1 MKLTHALI
9 IFGLGAVSVMAQTPS
24 PHSSPLLQLPQ
35 TGGTNAPVDKHKSGY
50 AIGWLQGSSMKKND
64 IDVDYESVLKG
75 LRDSLFENKGEMT
88 EQEARDTWMKWQQ
101 EHRMAMMEKRKT
113 DASKNNTAG
122 EAFLVEN
129 GKKAGVITLPD
140 GLQYKVLKE
149 GTGATPKPG
158 DTVSALYTG
167 KLIDGKEFDSTASR
181 GNQPFKFV
189 VGQGRVIKGWDE
201 AVQHMKVGAK
211 WEIYVPANLAYG
223 ENGPGPIGP
232 NQTLIFDLELL
243 DVTAAPQP
251 AANPKA
257 GEGTQVVSGEIIK
270 VPSKADLEKGA
281 KIEVIKPGETNK

>member
-113 DASKNNTAG
+113 DASKNKTAG

-243 DVTAAPQP
+243 GVTAAPQP